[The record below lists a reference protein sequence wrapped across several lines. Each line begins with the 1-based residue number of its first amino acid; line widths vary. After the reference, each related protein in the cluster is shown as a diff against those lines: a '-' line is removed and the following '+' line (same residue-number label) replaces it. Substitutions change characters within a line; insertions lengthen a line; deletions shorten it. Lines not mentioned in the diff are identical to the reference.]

1 MNEKENE
8 SKNLSGTI
16 FDFPRSEQQ
25 QIATIGD
32 EWENVGPLVGWCV
45 SLSVCVCESVCAFC
59 VCAFVRVCIC
69 ACVWIHAFTEKERDV
84 K

>member
-1 MNEKENE
+1 MNGNENE
-8 SKNLSGTI
+8 PKNLSGTI

-59 VCAFVRVCIC
+59 VCAFMLSQRK
-69 ACVWIHAFTEKERDV
+69 KET
-84 K
+84 

>member
-1 MNEKENE
+1 MNGNENE
-8 SKNLSGTI
+8 SKNLSVTI

-25 QIATIGD
+25 QIANIGD

-59 VCAFVRVCIC
+59 VCAFVRVC
-69 ACVWIHAFTEKERDV
+69 AFMLSQRKKET
-84 K
+84 

>member
-1 MNEKENE
+1 MNGNENE

-45 SLSVCVCESVCAFC
+45 SLSVCVCESVCAF
-59 VCAFVRVCIC
+59 VRVCG
-69 ACVWIHAFTEKERDV
+69 FMLSQRKKET
-84 K
+84 